1 MEIFQIKEMNIEFS
15 LSSSFLFSAK
25 AFIPPPV
32 LKANKRKQKKN
43 AEKLIEIFC
52 KLQRGSWGSA
62 PNHN

>member
-32 LKANKRKQKKN
+32 LKANKRKQKKKCWEIDRDILQT
-43 AEKLIEIFC
+43 AE
-52 KLQRGSWGSA
+52 R
-62 PNHN
+62 